1 MSFNTKKDKLRK
13 DVSEFDTAI
22 RGNIHNLT
30 HIYIRGTDFIFNTRY
45 RFRIR
50 GTDYT
55 FYCIGAFNLFQ

>member
-30 HIYIRGTDFIFNTRY
+30 HIYIRGTDFIFTYEGQILYLHTRD
-45 RFRIR
+45 RFYI
-50 GTDYT
+50 
-55 FYCIGAFNLFQ
+55 